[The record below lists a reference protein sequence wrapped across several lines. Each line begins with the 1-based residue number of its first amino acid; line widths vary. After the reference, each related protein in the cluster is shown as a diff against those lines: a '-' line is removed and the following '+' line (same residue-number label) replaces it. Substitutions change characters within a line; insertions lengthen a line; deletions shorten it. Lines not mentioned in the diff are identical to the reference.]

1 MPNQA
6 DALGA
11 DSDQQLRWG
20 CWICGKY
27 DPKMEKSCSST
38 VSQCNAP
45 KHRHHVSLFL
55 DSTLSHRLAEKNSI
69 ITILFDKRVGMLQC
83 AADRREMHEMLFFY
97 LRSKKDVRPVFAR
110 LDWIEHKDRI
120 FLPMLAAWKYLAQ
133 SHADEEPVDARHVK
147 KARTLR
153 DMWLEHR
160 DDWKLH
166 KQCVFDAGQV
176 HLVGKLV
183 RPFLE
188 IVDSI
193 KLMTT

>member
-27 DPKMEKSCSST
+27 DSKTGKSCSST
-38 VSQCNAP
+38 VNQCNAP

-55 DSTLSHRLAEKNSI
+55 DRALSHDLAEKNSV

-83 AADRREMHEMLFFY
+83 AADRREMLFFY

-120 FLPMLAAWKYLAQ
+120 VLPMLAAWKYLAQ
-133 SHADEEPVDARHVK
+133 SPADEEPVDARHVK

-176 HLVGKLV
+176 HLVGNMV

-188 IVDSI
+188 IVDSVE
-193 KLMTT
+193 LMAS